1 MIKINR
7 HEKLIYVNE
16 NGNSIEFDT
25 INSDFRIVS
34 ENLNEVN
41 SNIISKQ
48 ASSDGE
54 IFESSSIAARHIVLE
69 GVIKNS
75 NINKRRR
82 ILTTLVHRQKG
93 KLTYIN
99 NYENITRYID
109 CYIEKT
115 PIITG
120 DLLPK
125 FLIYLYCPSP
135 FWEGEPHSVEITNC
149 TNINPRFEFEFDGEF
164 ELGEIDYK
172 NVNIVNYGDV
182 PTGFIVTL
190 YARDGEVINPIIK
203 NTNND
208 EFLKLNIAMKKGEKI
223 RIDTRIN
230 NKSIVK
236 IKDNEDISCFEYLDP
251 ESTFLKIN
259 NGECSNFYIYAERNG
274 DFLEATLTQIDQF
287 ILL

>member
-7 HEKLIYVNE
+7 YEKLIYTNE

-25 INSDFRIVS
+25 INSDFRIVN

-41 SNIISKQ
+41 SNIIAKQ

-54 IFESSSIAARHIVLE
+54 IFESSSIAARHIVIE
-69 GVIKNS
+69 GVIKDS
-75 NINKRRR
+75 NRNKCRR

-99 NYENITRYID
+99 NYENITRYIE

-115 PIITG
+115 PLITG

-135 FWEGEPHSVEITNC
+135 FWEGEPYSIEINNC
-149 TNINPRFEFEFDGEF
+149 TNINPKFEFEFDDEF

-172 NVNIVNYGDV
+172 NVNIVNDGDV
-182 PTGFIVTL
+182 PAGFIATL
-190 YARDGEVINPIIK
+190 YANGEVINPIIK
-203 NTNND
+203 NTDTN
-208 EFLKLNIAMKKGEKI
+208 EFLKLNITMEKGEKI

-230 NKSIVK
+230 NKSIVR
-236 IKDNEDISCFEYLDP
+236 IKDNDEDISCFEYLDP

-259 NGECSNFYIYAERNG
+259 NGECANFYIYAERNG